1 MTTKDKTGD
10 KLVASI
16 RRTKS
21 GAGTGTTAAKT
32 TAAAPAKKR
41 ASKRRV
47 SAKTAPAKQATAKS
61 GDSYQSAGRV
71 WPD

>member
-1 MTTKDKTGD
+1 MTTKDKTGE

-16 RRTKS
+16 RRTKT
-21 GAGTGTTAAKT
+21 GANTNTAAPK
-32 TAAAPAKKR
+32 AAAPAKKR
-41 ASKRRV
+41 APKR
-47 SAKTAPAKQATAKS
+47 STAAKPAAARQATAKS